1 MLKQSFKI
9 LVLIVS
15 LFVVVANIGYSVV
28 ALDDKQTVEVVN
40 FCCGDKAG
48 SNSCCE
54 VIVDVC
60 ETKDTNS
67 CCCSQA
73 HQVVQFS
80 FNAPVSEKVKESILL
95 PFVVTLNFLNY
106 TFDKSTVLVD
116 GSLVYPPPKIGI
128 RLSFLQTYRI

>member
-28 ALDDKQTVEVVN
+28 AIDDKQTVEVVN
-40 FCCGDKAG
+40 SCCGDETG

-54 VIVDVC
+54 VILDVC
-60 ETKDTNS
+60 ETKDANS
-67 CCCSQA
+67 CCCSES

-80 FNAPVSEKVKESILL
+80 FNAPLGEEVKESILH
-95 PFVVTLNFLNY
+95 PIVVTLNFINY
-106 TFDKSTVLVD
+106 TFDKSTVLVE
-116 GSLVYPPPKIGI
+116 GSLTYPPPKIGT